1 VIHLDISL
9 PMLLFWCAVFF
20 FAALG
25 LALLCLSV
33 VAPTFLRWLDY
44 RCLARELQL
53 AEYEAAI
60 AGEPPSVE
68 SVESSLDSPTV
79 HIGQI
84 VPVPQQ
90 REPVDLPAASGPV
103 KYGDAPLFDTL
114 AMPLP
119 PFEADFSFVFG
130 PASWSTRTGEF
141 PVIEAAVE
149 PPPKARE
156 RFATTTAKRKG
167 GKRTVSV
174 DVRSEDM
181 AVA

>member
-1 VIHLDISL
+1 MTYHFDLNLWQILAG
-9 PMLLFWCAVFF
+9 CAVLFG
-20 FAALG
+20 FA
-25 LALLCLSV
+25 V
-33 VAPTFLRWLDY
+33 FLVLVCFSIIIDAFQIKFP
-44 RCLARELQL
+44 LPVTAVDEPDV
-53 AEYEAAI
+53 
-60 AGEPPSVE
+60 EPPVE
-68 SVESSLDSPTV
+68 SVESSVDSPTV

-84 VPVPQQ
+84 VPAPRQ

-156 RFATTTAKRKG
+156 RFAATTAKRKG

-174 DVRSEDM
+174 DVGGDVRSEDM

>member
-9 PMLLFWCAVFF
+9 PMLLFWCAFVFL
-20 FAALG
+20 AALG

-60 AGEPPSVE
+60 AGEPSVE
-68 SVESSLDSPTV
+68 SVESPTV

-84 VPVPQQ
+84 MPVPQQ

-103 KYGDAPLFDTL
+103 AYGDAPLFDTL

-130 PASWSTRTGEF
+130 PASWSTRTDEF

-156 RFATTTAKRKG
+156 RFAATTSKRKG

-174 DVRSEDM
+174 DVGEDM